1 MGSFAVIVKG
11 MLQQEQRIG
20 RVVMGYLLGF
30 AVMGYWMSGFLRYA
44 ADTGEPVNILET
56 FCVVEQHYVNMLFL
70 VLGWLL
76 AAADAPFIK
85 GNLYLLLYRC
95 GRKRWNMG
103 MLFYIFVQAFFYT
116 GAMAAFSIIVSS
128 PFGFAG
134 DIWSSPVYAL
144 ALDVGNNLGVK
155 YNITFPWLEM
165 MKAMSVPQAFAVTF
179 LFFYLYLAFMG
190 VLLYTFALLFSGN
203 GGMLAVMGVHLAGYF
218 RMMDGHTE
226 TSLLARAIPG
236 NFIDGTLSYLQSAAL
251 FLSMI
256 IVLMVLSSFFI
267 NRVEFNSGTEV
278 DG

>member
-1 MGSFAVIVKG
+1 MVKCAVLVKG
-11 MLQQEQRIG
+11 MLDEKRQSG
-20 RVVMGYLLGF
+20 RVFMGYLLGF
-30 AVMGYWMSGFLRYA
+30 AIMGYWMQGFLRYA
-44 ADTGEPVNILET
+44 VETGEPVNILET
-56 FCVVEQHYVNMLFL
+56 FCVVEQHYVNLLFL
-70 VLGWLL
+70 ILGWLL
-76 AAADAPFIK
+76 VIADAPFMK
-85 GNLYLLLYRC
+85 GNACLVLYRC
-95 GRKRWNMG
+95 GRRRWNMG

-116 GAMAAFSIIVSS
+116 GAMAAFSIVVSS
-128 PFGFAG
+128 SFGFAG

-144 ALDVGNNLGVK
+144 ALDTGNNIGVK

-203 GGMLAVMGVHLAGYF
+203 AGMAVVMGVHLAGYL

-251 FLSMI
+251 LLSMI
-256 IVLMVLSSFFI
+256 IVLMALSSFFI
-267 NRVEFNSGTEV
+267 NSVEFDSGTEV